1 MIVSIIITT
10 YNSSDFLELVLK
22 SISYQAFKPD
32 EIIIAD
38 DGSKKEIVNINKN
51 NLEKLN
57 LPYKYIWQKDNGFK
71 AALIRNKAILAS
83 KGDYI
88 IGIDGDM
95 ILHPEFI
102 KDHLKNAKKNRYI
115 QGGRVLITQNKT
127 KQILKTK
134 NINLSFFS
142 KGIKNK
148 KNAVHSYLL
157 SKIFSKVKN
166 NLEGSKTCN
175 FSIYKEDILKINGF
189 NNEFIGWGR
198 EDSEF
203 LARFLN
209 NGGERF
215 NLKFNAI
222 AYHLYHN
229 ESHKK
234 ISSKNEMILK
244 ETIEKKLTICKNGIK
259 QTKDI
264 YES

>member
-1 MIVSIIITT
+1 MKVSLIITT
-10 YNSSDFLELVLK
+10 YNSSDFLEIVLK
-22 SISYQAFKPD
+22 SIFYQTYKPD

-38 DGSKKEIVNINKN
+38 DGSKKEEVNKNKN

-57 LPYKYIWQKDNGFK
+57 LPYKYIWQKDNGFR
-71 AALIRNKAILAS
+71 AALIRNKAVLAS

-95 ILHPEFI
+95 ILHPAFI
-102 KDHLKNAKKNRYI
+102 EDHIKNAKKNHYI

-127 KQILKTK
+127 KQILQTKKT
-134 NINLSFFS
+134 NISFFS
-142 KGIKNK
+142 KGIKNR
-148 KNAVHSYLL
+148 KNAIHSYIL
-157 SKIFSKVKN
+157 SKMFSKVKN
-166 NLEGSKTCN
+166 TLKGVKTCN
-175 FSIYKEDILKINGF
+175 FSMFKEDILKINGF

-209 NGGERF
+209 NGGKRF

-222 AYHLYHN
+222 AFHLYHK

-234 ISSKNEMILK
+234 IPSKNETILK
-244 ETIEKKLTICKNGIK
+244 ETIEKKITICKNGIK
-259 QTKDI
+259 QIKDI